1 MRFLWKLISNIA
13 VNGCSLKTARRLFF
27 MKKVLLPVDGTPRS
41 MKAAELVKKL
51 YSADECEVY
60 VVTVREDY
68 EAMLEKDYN
77 MAKVDRESMPIINK
91 AASILEGYKIKKEVL
106 VGKSASEE
114 IIHYAENIKAH
125 AIVMTKSTKTAFKR
139 VLGSV
144 TSSVVKNAPCIVMIV
159 PEKDF

>member
-1 MRFLWKLISNIA
+1 
-13 VNGCSLKTARRLFF
+13 
-27 MKKVLLPVDGTPRS
+27 MKKILLPVDGTPRS

-51 YSADECEVY
+51 YSADDCEVY

-68 EAMLEKDYN
+68 EAMLEKEYN
-77 MAKVDRESMPIINK
+77 MAKVNRESMPIINK
-91 AASILEGYKIKKEVL
+91 ASEILNGYTIKKEVL
-106 VGKSASEE
+106 VGKNAADE
-114 IIHYAENIKAH
+114 IVRYAEDIKAY

-144 TSSVVKNAPCIVMIV
+144 TSSVVKDAPCIVMIV

>member
-1 MRFLWKLISNIA
+1 
-13 VNGCSLKTARRLFF
+13 

-41 MKAAELVKKL
+41 MKAAELVNKL
-51 YSADECEVY
+51 YKADECEVY

-77 MAKVDRESMPIINK
+77 MAKVNRESMPIINK
-91 AASILEGYKIKKEVL
+91 AASMLEGYTVKKEVL
-106 VGKSASEE
+106 IGKNAAEE
-114 IIHYAENIKAH
+114 IIHFAENIKAH
-125 AIVMTKSTKTAFKR
+125 AIVMTKSTKTAFKK

-144 TSSVVKNAPCIVMIV
+144 TSNVVKNAPCIVIIV